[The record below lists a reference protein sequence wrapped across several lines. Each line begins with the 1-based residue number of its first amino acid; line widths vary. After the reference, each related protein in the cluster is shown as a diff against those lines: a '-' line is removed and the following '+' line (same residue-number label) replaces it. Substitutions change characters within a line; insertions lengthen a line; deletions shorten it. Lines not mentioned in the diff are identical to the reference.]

1 MVVVNF
7 EEQIRPG
14 TFEFVL
20 HHLIEDKLDLSA
32 FYDKYKN
39 DTGGRSAYN
48 PSILLK
54 IILYAY
60 YKGVRSSRDI
70 EWECQNNIMFK
81 ALTCDTTPHFTSI
94 A

>member
-1 MVVVNF
+1 MPNFKTPNYNQDTMVVVNF

-39 DTGGRSAYN
+39 DTGSRSAYN
-48 PSILLK
+48 PAIFVENYTLHLLQ
-54 IILYAY
+54 
-60 YKGVRSSRDI
+60 RSSLQSRHRVGMPK
-70 EWECQNNIMFK
+70 QY
-81 ALTCDTTPHFTSI
+81 HV
-94 A
+94 